1 MKIKQI
7 LLKLFSD
14 KELQEELMR
23 RDSISGKLA
32 NDVLGLK
39 EKIDENKIFLKIKK
53 TVPEFVD
60 LLKLRKYYL
69 SNQLFLSANKDE
81 LNFINGRRMEDEVL
95 IRRIEGAKEI
105 MEKESRSETGI
116 GIENEQLKEIEKG
129 LQNIKEKLTP

>member
-39 EKIDENKIFLKIKK
+39 EKIDENKIFLRIKRA
-53 TVPEFVD
+53 VPEFVD

-69 SNQLFLSANKDE
+69 SNQLFLSTNKDE
-81 LNFINGRRMEDEVL
+81 LNFTNGRRMEDELL
-95 IRRIEGAKEI
+95 IRRIEGAKETK
-105 MEKESRSETGI
+105 EKESKPETGI
-116 GIENEQLKEIEKG
+116 GIENEQLKEIERG

>member
-14 KELQEELMR
+14 KELQEELMK
-23 RDSISGKLA
+23 RDSVSGKLA

-39 EKIDENKIFLKIKK
+39 EKIDENKIFLRIKRA
-53 TVPEFVD
+53 VPEFVD

-69 SNQLFLSANKDE
+69 SNQLFLLTNKDE
-81 LNFINGRRMEDEVL
+81 LNFTNGRRMEDELL
-95 IRRIEGAKEI
+95 IRRIEGAKETK
-105 MEKESRSETGI
+105 EKENKPETGI

-129 LQNIKEKLTP
+129 LQNIKERLTP

>member
-1 MKIKQI
+1 MIKRI

-23 RDSISGKLA
+23 RDSITGKLA
-32 NDVLGLK
+32 NDILNLK
-39 EKIDENKIFLKIKK
+39 EKIDEDKIFLRIKRA
-53 TVPEFVD
+53 VPEFVD

-69 SNQLFLSANKDE
+69 SNQLFLSTNKDE
-81 LNFINGRRMEDEVL
+81 LNFTNGRRMEDELL

-105 MEKESRSETGI
+105 KEKENKTETGI

>member
-39 EKIDENKIFLKIKK
+39 EKIDENKIFLRIKRA
-53 TVPEFVD
+53 VPEFVD

-69 SNQLFLSANKDE
+69 SNQLFLSTNKDE
-81 LNFINGRRMEDEVL
+81 LNFTNGRRMEDELL
-95 IRRIEGAKEI
+95 IRRIEGAKETK
-105 MEKESRSETGI
+105 EKESKPETGI

>member
-14 KELQEELMR
+14 KELQEELMK

-39 EKIDENKIFLKIKK
+39 EKIDENKIFLRIKRA
-53 TVPEFVD
+53 VPEFVD

-69 SNQLFLSANKDE
+69 SNQLFLSTNKDE
-81 LNFINGRRMEDEVL
+81 LNFTNGRRMEDELL

-105 MEKESRSETGI
+105 KEKENKTETGI